1 MIKRN
6 AARTVDL
13 EGTYERLSKLK
24 GDYMF
29 LLREVADILKVSL
42 RTVQRRCHDGKLAY
56 LKVERAV
63 RVSLSALLQ
72 YIETYL
78 VVKTVVKA

>member
-1 MIKRN
+1 MKTN
-6 AARTVDL
+6 VDHRVTIDSIR
-13 EGTYERLSKLK
+13 EGYSNEN
-24 GDYMF
+24 GECMF
-29 LLREVADILKVSL
+29 RLREVADILKVSL
-42 RTVQRRCHDGKLAY
+42 RTVQRRCHDGKLVY